1 MQKYGLDRPSEEM
14 QETSTFSRAAVTG
27 TDKDKERKW
36 QYIGKNMYYSNI
48 LYFEYFI
55 FLLIYT

>member
-1 MQKYGLDRPSEEM
+1 MSFVAKMQKYGLDRPSEEM

-36 QYIGKNMYYSNI
+36 QYIGKNKNRNMYY
-48 LYFEYFI
+48 F
-55 FLLIYT
+55 